1 MFVRRAES
9 QDIENGERK
18 ERTSCPNSVASSC
31 DILSILSM
39 QYMIELTRTHSS
51 PKVCVSYEG
60 GGPAAAA
67 SVVVGRSKMADSS
80 TSWDLARRFI
90 FEDLPLPTD
99 PQGCC
104 QK

>member
-1 MFVRRAES
+1 
-9 QDIENGERK
+9 
-18 ERTSCPNSVASSC
+18 
-31 DILSILSM
+31 
-39 QYMIELTRTHSS
+39 
-51 PKVCVSYEG
+51 
-60 GGPAAAA
+60 
-67 SVVVGRSKMADSS
+67 MADSS